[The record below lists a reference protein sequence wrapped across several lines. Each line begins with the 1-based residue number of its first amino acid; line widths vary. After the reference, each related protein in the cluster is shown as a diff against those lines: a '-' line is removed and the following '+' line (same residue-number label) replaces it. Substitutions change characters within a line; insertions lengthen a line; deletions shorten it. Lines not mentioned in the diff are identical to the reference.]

1 MRRLQLVIFAGFVS
15 LSGVLGCSSSSS
27 DGGAGS
33 AGVGGSSPAQGGA
46 SAVGGQAGAGGA
58 AGAGGGVP
66 NPAPGATAMMSA
78 GWLYTMGNKVFVS
91 NGASPGTP
99 WIGRGVNVD
108 DLFFCGYNYMLQT
121 PNAEALLKTEM
132 DGLFSAWKPT
142 FVRMSLGMSS
152 YPTKVS
158 WLTDEAKYKTPM
170 TDVIRA
176 IGAHPNTYVLV
187 TLRSDVTM
195 VGQDPGNAEP
205 TGIPSDATNT
215 PDKAQFP
222 TGTDAVYVA
231 LVDTFAH
238 DNFVLFGITNEAG
251 GNRASSD
258 EITAAMGHA
267 VSTIRTEEDKLG
279 VPHHLVS
286 VQGIGYSGNI
296 GFWDKKPLTQDN
308 VVYELH
314 GYPPKLESYTYANIP
329 VIIGEYGSFDAAGP
343 SSFFQDLESK
353 QIPSLAWDFD
363 PYSNCAPDL
372 LDITHDATKLNPN
385 DWGKSVQAYLTSHAK

>member
-46 SAVGGQAGAGGA
+46 SAVGGQ

-132 DGLFSAWKPT
+132 DGLFSAWKPA

-158 WLTDEAKYKTPM
+158 WLSDEAKYKTPM
-170 TDVIRA
+170 INVIRA

-187 TLRSDVTM
+187 T
-195 VGQDPGNAEP
+195 
-205 TGIPSDATNT
+205 
-215 PDKAQFP
+215 
-222 TGTDAVYVA
+222 
-231 LVDTFAH
+231 
-238 DNFVLFGITNEAG
+238 
-251 GNRASSD
+251 
-258 EITAAMGHA
+258 
-267 VSTIRTEEDKLG
+267 
-279 VPHHLVS
+279 
-286 VQGIGYSGNI
+286 
-296 GFWDKKPLTQDN
+296 
-308 VVYELH
+308 
-314 GYPPKLESYTYANIP
+314 
-329 VIIGEYGSFDAAGP
+329 
-343 SSFFQDLESK
+343 
-353 QIPSLAWDFD
+353 
-363 PYSNCAPDL
+363 
-372 LDITHDATKLNPN
+372 
-385 DWGKSVQAYLTSHAK
+385 